1 MVDNGFEKNNV
12 ECVNNKN
19 KIAVITLLVLLFFVI
34 LYFISGCFANH
45 NKYFDIVKK
54 VELNN
59 CRAYSVLT
67 ETQSGDIVISQ
78 GNDYDVSGLIE
89 LYSPKT
95 NEIKTIYNIYSDNK
109 DYSQRANR
117 INVFPIRND
126 EFLIFLEDKVSVYD
140 YKTKEYKEYKNIKI
154 NPQQFSVKLKDE
166 NILLID
172 NRNPKITVPNIQLLN
187 TKNMKLEKVGA
198 FPFPLSGFK
207 IYQNKNGELYIF
219 GGVTNDISAKSKSP
233 FAFQP
238 SNNKIVKYNPQRK
251 NFEIVGNCKHGE
263 LLAKA
268 SSRAIK
274 IDDDNVL
281 IETRYVG
288 SDCKELFVIK
298 LNLKTFEV
306 TEIYKSLRE
315 SSEIYYFSKF
325 VSGNILYMFDLVHA
339 KLKLIDI
346 NTGKSKV
353 LNLNK
358 DFKGDSLTTYPL
370 GNNKYILIVG
380 HDSKSGKKGKL
391 FIMTTKLK
399 ELK

>member
-1 MVDNGFEKNNV
+1 M
-12 ECVNNKN
+12 
-19 KIAVITLLVLLFFVI
+19 
-34 LYFISGCFANH
+34 
-45 NKYFDIVKK
+45 
-54 VELNN
+54 
-59 CRAYSVLT
+59 LT
-67 ETQSGDIVISQ
+67 KTQSGDIVISQ
-78 GNDYDVSGLIE
+78 GNGYDVSGLIE

-109 DYSQRANR
+109 DYAQRANR

-219 GGVTNDISAKSKSP
+219 GGVTNDISPKSKSP

-251 NFEIVGNCKHGE
+251 NFEIVGNCKHYE
-263 LLAKA
+263 LLANA

-380 HDSKSGKKGKL
+380 HDSKSRKKGKL